1 MGERKDETNMGKTRD
16 ALNEEE
22 VIFCSGYFCMIGGLL
37 CTDCIGCMG
46 DAECLCCRH
55 QFCCKSGTDMLCCT
69 AEEEDCCQLGCGCCA
84 YSCKSPVTCCK
95 REPQCSCFVTLC
107 AFPCTDEI
115 PYACGDCG
123 LSCLPKCGCCLKLK
137 DLGAV
142 DPSQHSETPTV

>member
-1 MGERKDETNMGKTRD
+1 MGNAKTVRCTKTNMGKTRD
-16 ALNEEE
+16 AL
-22 VIFCSGYFCMIGGLL
+22 
-37 CTDCIGCMG
+37 T
-46 DAECLCCRH
+46 
-55 QFCCKSGTDMLCCT
+55 
-69 AEEEDCCQLGCGCCA
+69 EEEDCCQLGCGCCA

-95 REPQCSCFVTLC
+95 REHQCCCFVTLC

-142 DPSQHSETPTV
+142 DSSQHS